1 MKLKIKLP
9 VTVLAMT
16 FIFMFSVGV
25 SATEVNTNHTVENGD
40 TVYKIAQKYNVDSSA
55 IINGNGLSDGSVLI
69 YPGMTLR
76 IDSNAQNVPNGNYEV
91 SAGDTLYRLAQSY
104 GLSVDDIMAANG
116 LTSDRIYCG
125 QILYIEGA
133 GTVPEEGDSLEETT
147 DDSSITLTEEEVW
160 MMAKMIYGEARG
172 ESYEG
177 QVAVGAVIMNRLA
190 SPLFPNTMYEVLFQK
205 NQFSA
210 IDDGQ
215 YYLTPDETALAAA
228 KDAARGVDPTNG
240 SLFYWNPVK
249 APNNA
254 FLNSKEIV
262 ATIGGHVF
270 AK

>member
-1 MKLKIKLP
+1 MKFKFKLP

-16 FIFMFSVGV
+16 LMFLCSVGV
-25 SATEVNTNHTVENGD
+25 SAAEVNTTYTVQNGD
-40 TVYKIAQKYNVDSSA
+40 TVYKIAQKFNVDQSA
-55 IINGNGLSDGSVLI
+55 IINGNGLSNGGTLI
-69 YPGMTLR
+69 YPGMNLR
-76 IDSNAQNVPNGNYEV
+76 IDSNAKNNPNGNYAV
-91 SAGDTLYRLAQSY
+91 SNGDTLYCLAQSY
-104 GLSVDDIMAANG
+104 GLSVESIMTANG
-116 LTSDRIYCG
+116 LTADRIYSG
-125 QILYIEGA
+125 QKIYLEGA
-133 GTVPEEGDSLEETT
+133 ASAPEDNDSAA
-147 DDSSITLTEEEVW
+147 DPSITLTEDELW

-177 QVAVGAVIMNRLA
+177 QVAVGAVIMNRIE
-190 SPLFPNTMYEVLFQK
+190 SPLFPNTMYGVLFQK

-210 IDDGQ
+210 VDDGQ
-215 YYLTPDETALAAA
+215 YYLTPNATAVAAA
-228 KDAARGVDPTNG
+228 KDAARGVDPTHG

>member
-55 IINGNGLSDGSVLI
+55 IINGNGLSDGGVLI

-133 GTVPEEGDSLEETT
+133 GTVPEEGDSFCRR
-147 DDSSITLTEEEVW
+147 
-160 MMAKMIYGEARG
+160 A
-172 ESYEG
+172 
-177 QVAVGAVIMNRLA
+177 Q
-190 SPLFPNTMYEVLFQK
+190 
-205 NQFSA
+205 
-210 IDDGQ
+210 
-215 YYLTPDETALAAA
+215 
-228 KDAARGVDPTNG
+228 
-240 SLFYWNPVK
+240 
-249 APNNA
+249 
-254 FLNSKEIV
+254 
-262 ATIGGHVF
+262 
-270 AK
+270 